1 MRRRE
6 FITLLSGAAA
16 TWPLTARAQQAAI
29 PVVGFLGS
37 SSPDPSAHGPFAA
50 ALRQGLADAG
60 YVEGRNVVIESRW
73 AHGNFERLPSLADE
87 LVRHPVSVIATIGG
101 DVVAIAA
108 KKATSTIPVVF
119 TSGGDPIQL
128 GLVSSFNRPGGN
140 VTGVSVITSVSFA
153 KRLEMLREMV
163 PGAAVIGLLVNRT
176 NPSVNSQTEDIIGA
190 ARALNQRI
198 VIANASAESD
208 FEVALADL
216 VQRGARAL
224 LVSPDVYYTGHREQ
238 LVAAVT
244 RHQLPA
250 IYQFREFAAAGGL
263 MSYGA
268 SFSAAFR
275 LAGAYVSRILKGEK
289 PSDLPVQQPTTFEL
303 VINMKAAK
311 TLGITVPPTMLARAD
326 EVIE

>member
-1 MRRRE
+1 M
-6 FITLLSGAAA
+6 
-16 TWPLTARAQQAAI
+16 
-29 PVVGFLGS
+29 VGFLGS

-60 YVEGRNVVIESRW
+60 YVEGRNVVVESRW

-176 NPSVNSQTEDIIGA
+176 NPSVNSQT
-190 ARALNQRI
+190 RR
-198 VIANASAESD
+198 V
-208 FEVALADL
+208 
-216 VQRGARAL
+216 R
-224 LVSPDVYYTGHREQ
+224 VS
-238 LVAAVT
+238 VT
-244 RHQLPA
+244 
-250 IYQFREFAAAGGL
+250 
-263 MSYGA
+263 
-268 SFSAAFR
+268 
-275 LAGAYVSRILKGEK
+275 
-289 PSDLPVQQPTTFEL
+289 
-303 VINMKAAK
+303 
-311 TLGITVPPTMLARAD
+311 
-326 EVIE
+326 